1 MFSVFDDLVELK
13 KMLFLLISPFIEID
27 REEKTKLFRK
37 NTDFLRRIKTL
48 DWCITLNLWWVIL
61 YYLYIMKVDVV
72 AVVRFIKDIWMKM
85 RVGAVMEQ
93 HSRNIYHLVQ
103 NTVQGNNI

>member
-48 DWCITLNLWWVIL
+48 DWCITLNLMMSYIILSL
-61 YYLYIMKVDVV
+61 YYEGGCCGSCAFHKGHLDEDESRCGDGATFEKYISLGSEHCT
-72 AVVRFIKDIWMKM
+72 R
-85 RVGAVMEQ
+85 
-93 HSRNIYHLVQ
+93 
-103 NTVQGNNI
+103 